1 MSAQP
6 TPRFTHD
13 EFLDREAQSPFR
25 HEFRQGRIEMM
36 AGGTMDHSLI
46 ANNCS
51 ASLQRALAG
60 RGCRIVGPDLL
71 LRIEQA
77 DVSTYPDL
85 MVICDAPNFH
95 GRRKIIIDNPIV
107 IVEVLSPSTESYDRG
122 EKFDAY
128 RQLPSLRDYVL
139 VHQNEARIEV
149 FSLESDGSWNQTE
162 VSGLNARLTLESLAI
177 EVPLASIYDLVE
189 F

>member
-1 MSAQP
+1 MFAQP
-6 TPRFTHD
+6 TPRFTHE

-25 HEFRQGRIEMM
+25 HEFRRGRIEMM

-46 ANNCS
+46 ENNCS

-77 DVSTYPDL
+77 DVSTYPDV
-85 MVICDAPNFH
+85 MVICDSPNFL

-128 RQLPSLRDYVL
+128 RQLPSLRDFVL
-139 VHQNEARIEV
+139 IHQKEPRIEV
-149 FSLESDGSWNQTE
+149 FSLQSDGSWNPTE
-162 VSGLNARLTLESLAI
+162 VSGMNATLTLESRAI
-177 EVPLASIYDLVE
+177 KVPLTSIYELVE